1 MDNAQKAI
9 MIGVGLFITII
20 IISSVLLISN
30 MGTNL
35 ITSAQSQLSGI
46 TKGLQNQITAAYD
59 GKTLTGAEVIA
70 AFQQYESSDMSI
82 VVKVGTNYGYTG
94 KYKLD
99 STKIQID
106 KTTASAPTNSTA
118 YPGGVYYV
126 NGAYTEFAA
135 NARTTLTTLQSTTGM
150 GVNASKTFYSS
161 VIKDSVTDTVVGI
174 LFVQRGA

>member
-70 AFQQYESSDMSI
+70 AYQQYESSEMSLI
-82 VVKVGTNYGYTG
+82 VRVSSNNAMAG
-94 KYKLD
+94 KYVLESDKISENKTDD
-99 STKIQID
+99 SSTLS
-106 KTTASAPTNSTA
+106 TTAA
-118 YPGGVYYV
+118 YPGGLYYHG
-126 NGAYTEFAA
+126 NYTETGT
-135 NARTTLTTLQSTTGM
+135 RTTLTDLQKTSGSYA
-150 GVNASKTFYSS
+150 VNASKTFYSS
-161 VIKDSVTDTVVGI
+161 ILKDKVTDTVI
-174 LFVQRGA
+174 CIIFIQRIG